1 MGLLEE
7 AAAEQATRHKGGEC
21 GVGRMLR
28 KADPKDRA
36 EIEALLADD
45 ELTSATISV
54 VLKRHGYDVTYQA
67 LQRHRRDRS
76 RANACACPR

>member
-1 MGLLEE
+1 
-7 AAAEQATRHKGGEC
+7 
-21 GVGRMLR
+21 
-28 KADPKDRA
+28 
-36 EIEALLADD
+36 
-45 ELTSATISV
+45 LTSATISV